1 VRFVLL
7 ALVVTVILTV
17 SACSSPAPEP
27 TKTKAAEPAVK
38 RHRLAKHLELV
49 GLRLSESGVG
59 KLKIRYVI
67 VNHSEADL
75 GNLTLNVRLV
85 TTSSKPGEP
94 PLAQFESKLPSL
106 GPHEI
111 QDVTAIV
118 PTKLRVYELPDWQ
131 FLKPEFDVIS
141 PAE

>member
-1 VRFVLL
+1 M
-7 ALVVTVILTV
+7 
-17 SACSSPAPEP
+17 
-27 TKTKAAEPAVK
+27 K

-94 PLAQFESKLPSL
+94 PLAQFESKLPTL

-111 QDVTAIV
+111 QDVTTIV

-131 FLKPEFDVIS
+131 FLKPEFDIVS

>member
-1 VRFVLL
+1 MRFAL
-7 ALVVTVILTV
+7 AALIVTVIFTV
-17 SACSSPAPEP
+17 PSCSSSAPEP
-27 TKTKAAEPAVK
+27 TKAKAAEPAAK

-59 KLKIRYVI
+59 KLRVRYVI

-75 GNLTLNVRLV
+75 GNLTLKVRLV
-85 TTSSKPGEP
+85 TTTSKPGEL
-94 PLAQFESKLPSL
+94 PLAEFESKLPSL

-131 FLKPEFDVIS
+131 FLKPEFDIVS

>member
-1 VRFVLL
+1 M
-7 ALVVTVILTV
+7 
-17 SACSSPAPEP
+17 
-27 TKTKAAEPAVK
+27 K

-94 PLAQFESKLPSL
+94 PLAQFESKHPSL

>member
-1 VRFVLL
+1 MPL
-7 ALVVTVILTV
+7 ALIVTLTVIF
-17 SACSSPAPEP
+17 SACSSPAPE
-27 TKTKAAEPAVK
+27 TAKAKAAEPAAK

-59 KLKIRYVI
+59 KLKIRFLV

-75 GNLTLNVRLV
+75 GDLTLKVRLV

-94 PLAQFESKLPSL
+94 PLAEFQSKIPNL
-106 GPHEI
+106 GPHET
-111 QDVTAIV
+111 QDISATVA
-118 PTKLRVYELPDWQ
+118 TKLRVYELPDWQ
-131 FLKPEFDVIS
+131 FLRPEFDVIS